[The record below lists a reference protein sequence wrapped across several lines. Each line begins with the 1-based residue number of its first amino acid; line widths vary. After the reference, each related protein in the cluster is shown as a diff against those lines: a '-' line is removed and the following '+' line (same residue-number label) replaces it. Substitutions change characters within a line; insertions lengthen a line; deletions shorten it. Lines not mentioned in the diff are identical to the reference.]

1 MDDVRD
7 YPFIAHFYP
16 FMADSFNRLAH
27 SRSLHRGLQLAL
39 LFQAAPVLVLNRVK
53 GLLKESWS
61 VQKILG
67 LTFIFRG

>member
-1 MDDVRD
+1 LDDVRD

-39 LFQAAPVLVLNRVK
+39 ASVLVLNRVK